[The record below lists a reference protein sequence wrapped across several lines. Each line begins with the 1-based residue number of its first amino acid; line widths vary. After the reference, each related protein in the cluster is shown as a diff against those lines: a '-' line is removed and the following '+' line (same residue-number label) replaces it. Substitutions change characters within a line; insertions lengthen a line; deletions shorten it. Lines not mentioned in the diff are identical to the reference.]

1 MNAQE
6 LRQSLIIE
14 QYTATRDTYG
24 GEVQTWTTFATVRAR
39 KSHQTSREF
48 FAAQKVNAEIAEL
61 FVCRYKSGVTTKMRV
76 DFDSKYYDI
85 AGANDPDGKK
95 RELHILCKEVE

>member
-6 LRQSLIIE
+6 LRQSLTIE

-39 KSHQTSREF
+39 KVHQTSREF
-48 FAAQKVNAEIAEL
+48 FAAQKTNAEITDM
-61 FVCRYKSGVTTKMRV
+61 FICRYRSGVTAKMRAIHG
-76 DFDSKYYDI
+76 SKTYDI
-85 AGANDPDGKK
+85 MGADDPDGKG
-95 RELHILCKEVE
+95 RDLYLLCKEVV